1 MTLRPRNIVLAAV
14 ALVVAGV
21 AGGFLYFL
29 LSGESAPAPADVPE
43 RVSGPVAQTPDGR
56 WAVLRGSGTYAGYR
70 VQEEYLSIGVRTAV
84 GRTHGVAG
92 TVDVAGGTI
101 VGGALRADLAQL
113 VSDQPGRDD
122 ALRTRGIQTD
132 AYPRATFTLDGP
144 LRLSAADATAP
155 GTLTLHGRRAAVRV
169 TARAARVGDRLV
181 VAGRVP
187 VGFARFGIEP
197 PSKAG
202 VVTVRDHGVLEFRL
216 VLARPAT
223 PS

>member
-1 MTLRPRNIVLAAV
+1 MTLRPRHIVLAAV
-14 ALVVAGV
+14 VLVVAGV

-29 LSGESAPAPADVPE
+29 LAGGDAPAPADVPE
-43 RVSGPVAQTPDGR
+43 RGSGRVERTPDGR
-56 WAVLRGSGTYAGYR
+56 WAVLRGSGSYAGYR
-70 VQEEYLSIGVRTAV
+70 VEEEYLTIGVRTAV

-92 TVDVAGGTI
+92 NVRIAGGT
-101 VGGALRADLAQL
+101 VASGVLRADLAQL

-132 AYPRATFTLDGP
+132 RYPRSTFTLAGP
-144 LRLSAADATAP
+144 LRLSAGDATAP
-155 GTLTLHGRRAAVRV
+155 GTLTLHGRRARVTV

-187 VGFARFGIEP
+187 VAFDRYAIAP

-202 VVTVRDHGVLEFRL
+202 VATVRDHGVLEFRL
-216 VLARPAT
+216 VLGWAT
-223 PS
+223 A

>member
-14 ALVVAGV
+14 ALLVAGV

-29 LSGESAPAPADVPE
+29 LSGGSAPAPADVPE
-43 RVSGPVAQTPDGR
+43 EVSGPVARTPGGH

-70 VQEEYLSIGVRTAV
+70 VEEEYLSIGVRTAV

-92 TVDVAGGTI
+92 TVRVAGGTI
-101 VGGALRADLAQL
+101 AGGALRADLAQL

-132 AYPRATFTLDGP
+132 RFPRATFTLDAP
-144 LRLSAADATAP
+144 LRLSADDATAP
-155 GTLTLHGRRAAVRV
+155 GRLTLHGRRAPITV
-169 TARAARVGDRLV
+169 TARAARVADRLV

-187 VGFARFGIEP
+187 IAFARFGIAP

-202 VVTVRDHGVLEFRL
+202 VVTVRDHGILEFRL
-216 VLARPAT
+216 VLGRAVV
-223 PS
+223 

>member
-14 ALVVAGV
+14 ALLVAGV

-29 LSGESAPAPADVPE
+29 LSGGSAPAPADVPE
-43 RVSGPVAQTPDGR
+43 RVSGPVARTPDGR
-56 WAVLRGSGTYAGYR
+56 WAVLRGPGTYAGYR
-70 VQEEYLSIGVRTAV
+70 VEEEYLSIGVRTAV

-92 TVDVAGGTI
+92 TVRVAGGTI
-101 VGGALRADLAQL
+101 AGGGLRADLAQL

-132 AYPRATFTLDGP
+132 RFPRATFTLDAP
-144 LRLSAADATAP
+144 LRLSAGDATAP
-155 GTLTLHGRRAAVRV
+155 GTLTLHGRRAPVTV

-187 VGFARFGIEP
+187 VAFARFGIAP

-216 VLARPAT
+216 VLGRAAG
-223 PS
+223 